1 MAEGPHLLTTWQAA
15 RYCGVSPY
23 TVRNWVNSG
32 RLPAFRTP
40 GGHRRIRRPDL
51 DAFLEA
57 HAMPLPAEF
66 RGGGRRLL
74 FLVAPGQRR
83 LAEMAARWSPD
94 FEVEVPSSAFEAGFA
109 FLAFR
114 PHFVLVDL
122 SDERWDGLEI
132 CRRLYRSAETAHVR
146 VAALLPSE
154 DAEALEALEE
164 SGVQGH
170 FTLPVEPLL
179 LRRYLRKLFPHCRW
193 SPQRR
198 RTRPSSP

>member
-40 GGHRRIRRPDL
+40 GGHRRIRRQDL

-66 RGGGRRLL
+66 RAGGRRLL
-74 FLVAPGQRR
+74 FLVAPGQRG
-83 LAEMAARWSPD
+83 LAEAAARWSPD

-122 SDERWDGLEI
+122 SDRRWDGLEV

-146 VAALLPSE
+146 VAVLLPSE
-154 DAEALEALEE
+154 DAETLEALEE

-170 FTLPVEPLL
+170 FTLPVEPAL

-193 SPQRR
+193 RPQRR
-198 RTRPSSP
+198 RMEPGLS